1 MLINNSKE
9 KKRKRQ
15 IYLMLRLKNHATVE
29 NKKIKHLPILKARK
43 EPTGEQRIPKPFID
57 VKISSIFADFFVDKI
72 IETVYAY

>member
-1 MLINNSKE
+1 
-9 KKRKRQ
+9 
-15 IYLMLRLKNHATVE
+15 MLRLKNHATVE

-57 VKISSIFADFFVDKI
+57 VSSIFADFFVDKI

>member
-1 MLINNSKE
+1 
-9 KKRKRQ
+9 
-15 IYLMLRLKNHATVE
+15 MLRLKNHATVE

-43 EPTGEQRIPKPFID
+43 GPTGEQRIPKPFID